1 MEYNNIKINTYK
13 TINVFT
19 THLAPHVSFANDEF
33 IDPYNDYNK
42 LITKND
48 IKNMFKKFELNIE
61 PNNIDY
67 YINALT
73 HKSYI
78 KKEYYDIHMN
88 QMMSNVKQ
96 KSNNTI
102 ELLDLSNERLEFLGD
117 TIIKCVVSG
126 YLFIRYGYEDEGF
139 MTRLKT
145 KIENRQSLAK
155 FAKKLGIDEF
165 MIISKQIEDNNGRS
179 SDKLLEDCF
188 EAFVGALYLDVGF
201 EICRQ
206 FIYIIL
212 ETEIEY
218 SELLYKDTNYKDQLL
233 RFYHQNK
240 WSHPQYVELEK
251 EGPSNKRLYVMGV
264 KDQIGNVIANGKSSS
279 KQKAEQLASMYALY
293 YFKVINEDQMIDNMD

>member
-1 MEYNNIKINTYK
+1 MEQINKNRSASPTQ
-13 TINVFT
+13 T
-19 THLAPHVSFANDEF
+19 SNDEF

-42 LITKND
+42 LITVKD
-48 IKNMFKKFELNIE
+48 IKYMFKKFDLDIE
-61 PNNIDY
+61 PININY

-78 KKEYYDIHMN
+78 KKEYYDMHIN
-88 QMMSNVKQ
+88 QMISNIKQ
-96 KSNNTI
+96 KPINTI
-102 ELLDLSNERLEFLGD
+102 ELLELSNERLEFLGD
-117 TIIKCVVSG
+117 TVIKCIVSG

-145 KIENRQSLAK
+145 KIENRQSLAR

-188 EAFVGALYLDVGF
+188 EAFLGALYLDVGF
-201 EICRQ
+201 EICRN
-206 FIYIIL
+206 FMYIIL

-240 WSHPQYVELEK
+240 WSHPQYIEVEK
-251 EGPSNKRLYVMGV
+251 EGPTNKRLYVMGV
-264 KDQIGNVIANGKSSS
+264 KDQIGNIVANAKATS

-293 YFKVINEDQMIDNMD
+293 YFKVINEDQMIDNIE

>member
-1 MEYNNIKINTYK
+1 MEQINKNRSASPTQ
-13 TINVFT
+13 
-19 THLAPHVSFANDEF
+19 VSNDEF

-42 LITKND
+42 LITVKD
-48 IKNMFKKFELNIE
+48 IKYMFKKFDLDIE
-61 PNNIDY
+61 PININY

-78 KKEYYDIHMN
+78 KKEYYDMHIN
-88 QMMSNVKQ
+88 QMISNIKQ
-96 KSNNTI
+96 KPINTI
-102 ELLDLSNERLEFLGD
+102 ELLELSNERLEFLGD
-117 TIIKCVVSG
+117 TVIKCIVSG

-145 KIENRQSLAK
+145 KIENRQSLAR

-188 EAFVGALYLDVGF
+188 EAFLGALYLDVGF
-201 EICRQ
+201 EICRN
-206 FIYIIL
+206 FMYIIL

-240 WSHPQYVELEK
+240 WSHPQYIEVEK
-251 EGPSNKRLYVMGV
+251 EGPTNKRLYVMGV
-264 KDQIGNVIANGKSSS
+264 KDQIGNIVANAKATS

-293 YFKVINEDQMIDNMD
+293 YFKVINEDQMIDNIE